1 MLKKCEYCSSYY
13 DDTLSECPNC
23 GAINK
28 NVRRTDN
35 ETPKTMEE
43 LKAFFIA
50 HQIDEDKVRFF
61 IGKDMKEPKCFGI
74 YKNDN
79 GDFVVYKNKADGT
92 RAIRYEG
99 TDEAYAVNELYM
111 RLEQGFINQHMA
123 YQLKHEPNGNPSQT
137 VRTGIVTG
145 DYI

>member
-1 MLKKCEYCSSYY
+1 MRH
-13 DDTLSECPNC
+13 
-23 GAINK
+23 
-28 NVRRTDN
+28 RRLW
-35 ETPKTMEE
+35 EE

-79 GDFVVYKNKADGT
+79 GDFVVYKNKVPTGQG
-92 RAIRYEG
+92 RYG
-99 TDEAYAVNELYM
+99 MKAQTKYYAVNELYM